1 MILAVVSCLS
11 LAVGASA
18 ANTTTRKAT
27 DFKDYDAYFTIEG
40 YKSMKDAIESDSHVG
55 TWVGC
60 ILAKDD
66 KFYYGSYDNE
76 ITGGQLQMLRHVLGG
91 N

>member
-1 MILAVVSCLS
+1 MKPGLSSPAVSYTHL
-11 LAVGASA
+11 
-18 ANTTTRKAT
+18 
-27 DFKDYDAYFTIEG
+27 
-40 YKSMKDAIESDSHVG
+40 